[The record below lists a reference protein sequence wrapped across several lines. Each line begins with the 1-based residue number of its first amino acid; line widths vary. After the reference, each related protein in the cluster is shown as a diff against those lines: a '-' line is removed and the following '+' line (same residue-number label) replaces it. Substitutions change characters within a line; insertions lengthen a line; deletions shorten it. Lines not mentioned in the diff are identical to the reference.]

1 MGNKNNDG
9 IFDSIIGLCL
19 IFSSTCLSCITA
31 VKEGPIVLL
40 LFGVAIL
47 FVGST
52 VFTYGL
58 KAMIKTNSYNTKE
71 LK

>member
-1 MGNKNNDG
+1 M
-9 IFDSIIGLCL
+9 
-19 IFSSTCLSCITA
+19 CITSI
-31 VKEGPIVLL
+31 KEGPIFLL
-40 LFGVAIL
+40 IFGIVVL

-58 KAMIKTNSYNTKE
+58 KAMIKTNSQNIKE